1 MRTIRRSQIDT
12 SEFDTGGQR
21 SDASSGEDS
30 QLHKENCLAQGSEVS
45 LWLGDLALAIG
56 CFAVIT
62 AAGQLPLTAP
72 RLLQAISSARIATA
86 AKRSA
91 AQRETKEIQS
101 GDKTPAEKASRTK
114 LHLPTVTTLN

>member
-12 SEFDTGGQR
+12 SEFDTGQR
-21 SDASSGEDS
+21 SKASSDEDG
-30 QLHKENCLAQGSEVS
+30 QLQNEGCRAQGSDLS

-91 AQRETKEIQS
+91 AQRESKENQS
-101 GDKTPAEKASRTK
+101 GSKTPAEETSLSK
-114 LHLPTVTTLN
+114 LNLPAITPLN